1 MNTRQALLRSVESEP
16 DVLATTIATQRQQL
30 RDHLYIA
37 DRARAQEDW
46 EMWATSAAHVRD
58 LTKSLEEN
66 LEMQN
71 SMCRKDELPR
81 TFLASSLIEAA
92 ELSFEREG
100 DKTFA
105 PAIKK
110 AYAKLIK
117 AEKASKPAAKGGARV
132 RS

>member
-30 RDHLYIA
+30 SDQIVIA
-37 DRARAQEDW
+37 QKAFDQEDL
-46 EMWATSAAHVRD
+46 EAWATAARHAANVK
-58 LTKSLEEN
+58 KSLEEN

-71 SMCRKDELPR
+71 SMCRKDELQR

-105 PAIKK
+105 PALKK

-117 AEKASKPAAKGGARV
+117 EEAKTKPKKAGGARGS
-132 RS
+132 R